1 MVLLAR
7 IDPFPLLFL
16 TLAPGS
22 FAQVGPQERIA
33 PIFSPTDLEFVDLDD
48 DGDLD
53 LAVCSHFGDAVRIEE
68 NLGDGTFLSA
78 ASLQYPVGSTFR
90 RPMELASLDVD
101 CDGLIDLAAVGTTRL
116 SWWRSN
122 GDRTFG
128 LEQSLFTLHG
138 FTDILAADVDG
149 DGTLD
154 VITTFVADRTVGV
167 SLNSGG
173 AFGPVQVI
181 DNAPPGPFGLAVSD
195 YDSDGDPDVA
205 VADVVRNLAILYE
218 NLGGGAFG
226 PQTVVDGP
234 KFYAWGLTF
243 ADIDGD
249 LDPDLVCAARNLNEV
264 FVNLN
269 ERTIGSVYCTSLPN
283 STGSVG
289 SLRATGAANVAFER
303 LALGCSDLPT
313 GATAYFLASLG
324 QGMVSMPGGSQGV
337 LCLGGAIGRFVGPS
351 EIQNT
356 GATGSIQ
363 LVVDVHSIPQPN
375 GRVPILPGS
384 TWNFQAWHR
393 DSSPGGAT
401 SNFTE
406 AVSVTF

>member
-22 FAQVGPQERIA
+22 FAQFGPQERIA

-101 CDGLIDLAAVGTTRL
+101 CDGLIDLAAVGTTGL

-138 FTDILAADVDG
+138 FTDILAADVTGDGADDLLVSSFSPAVVSLYVNLGGGTFAPSVVVAPGLSGPRGTAVGDLDADGTPDLVVCDQYGDELLWYRGLGGGAFGSPIPISTTIDGPAKVELADVDG

-154 VITTFVADRTVGV
+154 VITTFVTDRTVGV

-181 DNAPPGPFGLAVSD
+181 YNTPPGPFGLAVSD

-226 PQTVVDGP
+226 PQ
-234 KFYAWGLTF
+234 
-243 ADIDGD
+243 
-249 LDPDLVCAARNLNEV
+249 
-264 FVNLN
+264 
-269 ERTIGSVYCTSLPN
+269 
-283 STGSVG
+283 
-289 SLRATGAANVAFER
+289 
-303 LALGCSDLPT
+303 
-313 GATAYFLASLG
+313 
-324 QGMVSMPGGSQGV
+324 
-337 LCLGGAIGRFVGPS
+337 
-351 EIQNT
+351 
-356 GATGSIQ
+356 
-363 LVVDVHSIPQPN
+363 
-375 GRVPILPGS
+375 
-384 TWNFQAWHR
+384 
-393 DSSPGGAT
+393 
-401 SNFTE
+401 
-406 AVSVTF
+406 